1 MSLSSGWVA
10 YQSSLLLTQAVT
22 NQKAAM
28 EIVVSAFKISVMT
41 NEYLYSHDVQSQQ
54 EWESEYESLSKSLKT
69 IESPISEIQNLLNR
83 MSTNNQ
89 NLRAVFTQLV
99 ASFSQEEVTTVQG
112 LTAKSAVDQQIVNQL
127 STKLDDIVSDAVALQ
142 NITHSQLETAKAQTR
157 LFTFI
162 MIAILVFGLALGAW
176 MFYSTISRPITEL
189 HHGTDVIAA
198 GNLDYQVPAKGRD
211 EIGQLSRAFNE
222 MALHLKDSYASLETE
237 VNQRKSAEENLRKIN
252 RAYRTLLECN
262 QVMLRATD
270 ENQLLQ
276 EICRLIVETGSYR
289 LAWIGFAE
297 EYGRKIVRPVAQA
310 DYEAGYLEKA
320 NITWDKTERGRGP
333 TGTAIRTGAPYV
345 ARNILTDPN
354 YEPWRASA
362 IQRGYVSVLA
372 LPLLSEG
379 KAFGALTIYAT
390 EPDTFDTDEINLLEE
405 LAYDLVYGL
414 TALRT
419 RSERS
424 KALEALRQERDKAQ
438 KYLNVAGV
446 ILVALNNK
454 GEITLINRK
463 GCDLL
468 GYKEEKLIG
477 RNWFDTCLPKRNR
490 EQVRLVFDRLMAGEV
505 TLADAYENPVITKS
519 GEERQIFWNNIVLQD
534 EAGKIIGTL
543 SSGED
548 ITERQRAQAEL
559 IQKAEELAHSN
570 AELEQFA
577 RITSHD
583 MQEPLRK
590 TMVFTGILESRY
602 ADRFDTKTRQYIAR
616 IVEGVNRMYNVVTDL
631 QEYLLARGGDYP
643 VTLTNFEAVLE
654 QVLKNL
660 EVQIQNNQAQ
670 ITHDELPMIMANF
683 SQMVLLLENLLDNAI
698 KFHGP
703 ESPHIHVSAVQED
716 ELWVFSVR
724 DNGIGIDPKYIGQMF
739 SIFQRLH
746 GQDQYPGTG
755 IGLAICKKIVERH
768 NGRIWVES
776 EVGQG
781 STFHFTLHK

>member
-297 EYGRKIVRPVAQA
+297 EYGLKL
-310 DYEAGYLEKA
+310 Y
-320 NITWDKTERGRGP
+320 
-333 TGTAIRTGAPYV
+333 
-345 ARNILTDPN
+345 
-354 YEPWRASA
+354 
-362 IQRGYVSVLA
+362 A
-372 LPLLSEG
+372 L
-379 KAFGALTIYAT
+379 
-390 EPDTFDTDEINLLEE
+390 
-405 LAYDLVYGL
+405 
-414 TALRT
+414 
-419 RSERS
+419 
-424 KALEALRQERDKAQ
+424 
-438 KYLNVAGV
+438 
-446 ILVALNNK
+446 
-454 GEITLINRK
+454 
-463 GCDLL
+463 
-468 GYKEEKLIG
+468 
-477 RNWFDTCLPKRNR
+477 
-490 EQVRLVFDRLMAGEV
+490 
-505 TLADAYENPVITKS
+505 
-519 GEERQIFWNNIVLQD
+519 
-534 EAGKIIGTL
+534 
-543 SSGED
+543 
-548 ITERQRAQAEL
+548 
-559 IQKAEELAHSN
+559 
-570 AELEQFA
+570 
-577 RITSHD
+577 
-583 MQEPLRK
+583 
-590 TMVFTGILESRY
+590 
-602 ADRFDTKTRQYIAR
+602 
-616 IVEGVNRMYNVVTDL
+616 
-631 QEYLLARGGDYP
+631 
-643 VTLTNFEAVLE
+643 
-654 QVLKNL
+654 
-660 EVQIQNNQAQ
+660 
-670 ITHDELPMIMANF
+670 
-683 SQMVLLLENLLDNAI
+683 
-698 KFHGP
+698 
-703 ESPHIHVSAVQED
+703 
-716 ELWVFSVR
+716 
-724 DNGIGIDPKYIGQMF
+724 
-739 SIFQRLH
+739 
-746 GQDQYPGTG
+746 
-755 IGLAICKKIVERH
+755 
-768 NGRIWVES
+768 
-776 EVGQG
+776 
-781 STFHFTLHK
+781 